1 MEGVSPIKIDVLKTG
16 PQGSILL
23 DYPVELRKDSL
34 SHQPSCLVSTWNLN
48 DSPMFHHPMV
58 FPNVWSPNYL
68 VDQVP
73 NNQNIGIRDL
83 IIETF
88 FVFFLG
94 EKVLRKKSFN
104 DGWKMATAHPK
115 GQLCGIYWIYGG
127 QFGDILWGFIVPS
140 QTRIFKW
147 SRDIY
152 INIHSYTCMS
162 IVYSVHICNH
172 VYMYIIMYMYA
183 YIGIDVCAHA
193 PSLHQPTIG
202 TPGDDLQAL
211 VV

>member
-1 MEGVSPIKIDVLKTG
+1 VESIGSMEGNLEISYG
-16 PQGSILL
+16 
-23 DYPVELRKDSL
+23 DSL
-34 SHQPSCLVSTWNLN
+34 CH
-48 DSPMFHHPMV
+48 
-58 FPNVWSPNYL
+58 
-68 VDQVP
+68 
-73 NNQNIGIRDL
+73 
-83 IIETF
+83 
-88 FVFFLG
+88 
-94 EKVLRKKSFN
+94 RKQEYSS
-104 DGWKMATAHPK
+104 GRA
-115 GQLCGIYWIYGG
+115 IY
-127 QFGDILWGFIVPS
+127 
-140 QTRIFKW
+140 
-147 SRDIY
+147 IY